1 MHKEIFEPSFPPPKS
16 ENFLQKQK
24 DLMSSTPLQCA
35 VSISTTFLDTVITE
49 TDTVITEVTLYD
61 TTKIPIVHA
70 EKGDVFR
77 LATYRPFSQ
86 DDVYSFTT
94 IKSQYDPDTAK
105 AALKNI
111 AVVPNPYV
119 VAASWEPRH
128 IYNSGR
134 GPRKIDFINL
144 PAKCTIKIFT
154 LAGYLVDIIEHNS
167 LYENGS
173 HSWDLLSKDGLEI
186 SYGIYLYHIDAGDI
200 GETTGKFAVIK

>member
-1 MHKEIFEPSFPPPKS
+1 MFIRFYLDS
-16 ENFLQKQK
+16 L
-24 DLMSSTPLQCA
+24 DIT
-35 VSISTTFLDTVITE
+35 VTTFFDTVITD
-49 TDTVITEVTLYD
+49 TDTLIFETMIYD
-61 TTKIPIVHA
+61 TTIVPIVHA
-70 EKGDVFR
+70 KKGDVFR

-86 DDVYSFTT
+86 ADVYSFTT
-94 IKSQYDPDTAK
+94 KKSNFDLDRAVD
-105 AALKNI
+105 ALSEI

-154 LAGYLVDIIEHNS
+154 LAGHLVDILEHNS

-173 HSWDLLSKDGLEI
+173 HTWDLLSKDGLEI
-186 SYGIYLYHIDAGDI
+186 SYGIYLYHIDAEEV
-200 GETTGKFAVIK
+200 GEKTGKFAIIK

>member
-1 MHKEIFEPSFPPPKS
+1 MSSKSIEEIFG
-16 ENFLQKQK
+16 
-24 DLMSSTPLQCA
+24 
-35 VSISTTFLDTVITE
+35 I
-49 TDTVITEVTLYD
+49 
-61 TTKIPIVHA
+61 HA
-70 EKGDVFR
+70 
-77 LATYRPFSQ
+77 
-86 DDVYSFTT
+86 
-94 IKSQYDPDTAK
+94 AK